1 MADFKYLIVG
11 GGMTAD
17 AAVRGIRELDRSGTI
32 GLLGA
37 EPDPPYDRPPLSKGL
52 WKGKPVE
59 KIWRRTSDQGV
70 SLCLDRR
77 AVSIERRNHEVIDGK
92 GETYRYEKLLLA
104 TGGTPRRI
112 SSAAEGVIYF
122 RSLQDY
128 YALRQIVSPG
138 RHLAVIGGGFIG
150 SELAAAITLAGGKA
164 LMIFPEAHIGARVF
178 PGDLGAHI
186 DEYYQGKGVELRRET
201 SLTRIEKKG
210 DRFRVWAQPQAGG
223 GKEEVHEVDGVV
235 AGIGIQPNVE
245 LAKQAGLEAEDG
257 IVVDPHL
264 RTADPSI
271 FAAGDV
277 AAFWNPAL
285 SKRMRVEHED
295 NANTMGMAAGKAM
308 AGQLEEYTHL
318 PFFYSDLFD
327 LGYEAV
333 GELDPRLTVVAD
345 WKKPG
350 QEGVLYYLKGG
361 RVRGVLLWN
370 VWNQVAAARQ
380 LIADPGPFG
389 RENLIGRLPEAHK

>member
-1 MADFKYLIVG
+1 MTDCKYLIVG

-17 AAVRGIRELDRSGTI
+17 AAVRGIRELDRSGSI
-32 GLLGA
+32 ELLSA

-70 SLCLDRR
+70 SLHLDRR
-77 AVSIERRNHEVIDGK
+77 AVSIERQNHEVIDDK

-128 YALRQIVSPG
+128 YALRQIVTPG
-138 RHLAVIGGGFIG
+138 RRLAVIGGGFIG

-178 PGDLGAHI
+178 PSDLGAHI
-186 DEYYQGKGVELRRET
+186 DEYYQEKGVELRRET

-223 GKEEVHEVDGVV
+223 GKEDVYEVDGVV

-245 LAKQAGLEAEDG
+245 LAKQAGLEADDG

-264 RTADPSI
+264 RTGDPSI

-333 GELDPRLTVVAD
+333 GELDPRLTVVED

-370 VWNQVAAARQ
+370 VWKQVASARQ

>member
-150 SELAAAITLAGGKA
+150 SELAAAITLDGGKA

>member
-186 DEYYQGKGVELRRET
+186 DEYYQGKGVELRREA

>member
-327 LGYEAV
+327 LGYEEV